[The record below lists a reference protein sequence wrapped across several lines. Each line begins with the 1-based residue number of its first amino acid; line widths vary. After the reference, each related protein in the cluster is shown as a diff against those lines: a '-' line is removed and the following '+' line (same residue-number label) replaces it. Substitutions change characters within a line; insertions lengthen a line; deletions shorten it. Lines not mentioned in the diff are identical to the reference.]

1 MAEALFTI
9 IITPLVQI
17 IDACYALFYELSESD
32 GFSII
37 GLSFVVT
44 ICTLPLYIVAERWQQ
59 TERDI
64 QKKMKSQIERIKTT
78 FKGDE
83 QYMIL
88 TAHYR
93 ENHYHPLM
101 ALRSSISLII
111 QIPFF
116 MAAYHYL
123 SNMEQLRGVSF
134 YFIKDL
140 GFADRTFM
148 VGAFPVNVLPIAMT
162 AINIIAGAIYSKG
175 HGKGEKIQIYVS
187 ALVFLALLYNSP
199 AGLVVYWTM
208 NNVLSLVKNI
218 FYKIPGLK
226 SLAHPFVVLG
236 NLLDVL
242 LDFIFGNAKRNV
254 VFSLFLVSSCI
265 LAVLSSLTIPSM
277 LIESEVNQ
285 FCYIENF
292 TTPLVFIRH
301 TFYQAL
307 GLFVVWPLSFY
318 FLFSDRTKKTLA
330 VIFLIAALCSIIN
343 TFCFSG
349 NYGPI
354 KPELYFMTPQNFKV
368 SLGSILSNF
377 SLLLSV
383 SFFALLLLKKK
394 KSILIQL
401 SSVVLVVLVFLSIKN
416 IHYISSEFAKI
427 PEPKQVDKI
436 EKEYHLS
443 KNGKN
448 VIVIMQDRLS
458 GLFIPHIFENNPDI
472 TDSLDGFTYFK
483 NVVSHGRLT
492 MIGSLGIFG
501 GYDFTPFEFNK
512 RTDKTIQQKHNEALL
527 SMPRTFHSNGFS
539 VAVSG
544 LPYENYL
551 EYPLETMYKDDTYIS
566 RMQTRGK
573 YSNLWYE
580 EHNEKPQLFLAAKI
594 KRNFIWFS
602 LFKMIS
608 PVFRKIIYHHDY
620 WCAHDSYFK
629 SFPSFIDNFSEMYY
643 LPQMLA
649 ADNQDDS
656 FILIDN
662 EATHEA
668 VLIDEDTYIPSSRSD
683 FKNSSELTNSAS
695 YTTDVA
701 VMKTYTGLINRL
713 KELEVYDNT
722 RIIIVS
728 DHGEPINIK
737 SVTGEYAHIECFIP
751 TLLVKDFNQHGSL
764 KTDYTFMT
772 NADTPWLATKD
783 IIDDARNPFTGNPY
797 KVENKNEWIKICN
810 APAESTRIRHKLKF
824 TIKDDQ
830 WLTVH
835 DDVFMTE
842 NWGPYST
849 R

>member
-17 IDACYALFYELSESD
+17 IDACYALFYDLSDSD
-32 GFSII
+32 GISII

-44 ICTLPLYIVAERWQQ
+44 ICTLPLYVVAERWQQ
-59 TERDI
+59 KERDI

-88 TAHYR
+88 TACYR

-134 YFIKDL
+134 YFVKNL
-140 GFADRTFM
+140 GSADRTFM
-148 VGAFPVNVLPIAMT
+148 IGAFPVNVLPIAMT
-162 AINIIAGAIYSKG
+162 LINIVAGAIYSKG

-226 SLAHPFVVLG
+226 ALVRPFATLG
-236 NLLDVL
+236 NYIDMF
-242 LDFIFGNAKRNV
+242 LDFIFRNARRNV
-254 VFSLFLVSSCI
+254 IFTLFLVSSCI
-265 LAVLSSLTIPSM
+265 LVVLSSLTIPSM
-277 LIESEVNQ
+277 LMESEVNQ
-285 FCYIENF
+285 YCYIEDCTN
-292 TTPLVFIRH
+292 PLVFIAH

-307 GLFVVWPLSFY
+307 GLFLLWPLSFY
-318 FLFSDRTKKTLA
+318 FLFSDRTKKSFAL
-330 VIFLIAALCSIIN
+330 IFMIFALCAVIN

-349 NYGPI
+349 SYGPI
-354 KPELYFMTPQNFKV
+354 KPELFFMTPQNFKV
-368 SLGSILSNF
+368 PLGSVLSNF
-377 SLLLSV
+377 SILLAV
-383 SFFALLLLKKK
+383 SFFAVLLLKKK
-394 KSILIQL
+394 KSMMVQL
-401 SSVVLVVLVFLSIKN
+401 SLIILAGLSLLSVKN
-416 IHYISSEFAKI
+416 IHYISSEFKKI
-427 PEPKQVDKI
+427 PEPEHVEEI

-443 KNGKN
+443 KTGKN

-458 GLFIPHIFENNPDI
+458 GLFVPHIFENNPDI
-472 TDSLDGFTYFK
+472 QNGLDGFTYF
-483 NVVSHGRLT
+483 NNIVSHGRLT

-512 RTDKTIQQKHNEALL
+512 RTDRTIQQKHNEALL
-527 SMPRTFHSNGFS
+527 SMPRTFHENGFS
-539 VAVSG
+539 VAISG

-551 EYPLETMYKDDTYIS
+551 EYPVETMYENYPYIN

-573 YSNLWYE
+573 YSNIWYE
-580 EHNEKPQLFLAAKI
+580 EHNEKPQLFLAGKI

-668 VLIDEDTYIPSSRSD
+668 VLIDEDTYIPSGRSD

-701 VMKTYTGLINRL
+701 VMKTYIGLIDRL

-728 DHGEPINIK
+728 DHGEHINIK
-737 SVTGEYAHIECFIP
+737 SVSGELSDFECFIP
-751 TLLVKDFNQHGSL
+751 TLLVKDFNQHGSV
-764 KTDYTFMT
+764 KTDNTFMT

-783 IIDDARNPFTGNPY
+783 IIDDAKNPFTGNTY
-797 KVENKNEWIKICN
+797 KVDDKNEWIKICN

-835 DDVFMTE
+835 DDVFKTE